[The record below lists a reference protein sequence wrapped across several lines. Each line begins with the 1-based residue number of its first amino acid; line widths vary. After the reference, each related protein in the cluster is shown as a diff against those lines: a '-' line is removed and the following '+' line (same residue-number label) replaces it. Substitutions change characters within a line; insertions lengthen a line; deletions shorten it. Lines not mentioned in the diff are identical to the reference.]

1 MLPPYYH
8 AGEDSDTECVDD
20 HDSFPSQCGKF
31 PVSGDTDIDDISS
44 NEDERTAEAALHT
57 PVLPEPDLRS
67 QGANFHSMHSHA
79 STPELGQFYHGQD
92 KQDSH
97 PTDSQIDPA
106 LLAISEQHYGE
117 DSDVVHAYHQ
127 RNGFPHV
134 PALERL
140 HAIRNQQQPSSG
152 IAISMPAQDVACGI
166 AQSSQLPP
174 ESTGPPMVVLLTADG
189 ELTGHLT
196 KLRSYPNKFREVIK
210 KAKLIAQCDS
220 AMKNPFP
227 SCSTFLD
234 IMSGEIFNEA
244 LVKCMNTPPGYWPNY
259 RSQLGILLWESLMTW
274 RSTIK
279 AKAREVLP

>member
-31 PVSGDTDIDDISS
+31 PVSGDTDIDDISP

-57 PVLPEPDLRS
+57 PVLPEPDSRS

-97 PTDSQIDPA
+97 PADSQIDPA
-106 LLAISEQHYGE
+106 LLTISEQHYGE

-127 RNGFPHV
+127 HNGFPHV
-134 PALERL
+134 PAPERL
-140 HAIRNQQQPSSG
+140 RAIRNQQRPSSG
-152 IAISMPAQDVACGI
+152 ITISMPAQDVACGI
-166 AQSSQLPP
+166 AQLSQLPP
-174 ESTGPPMVVLLTADG
+174 ESTGPPMVVLLTAD
-189 ELTGHLT
+189 
-196 KLRSYPNKFREVIK
+196 VIK
-210 KAKLIAQCDS
+210 QAKLIAQCDS

-259 RSQLGILLWESLMTW
+259 HSQLGILLWELLMMW
-274 RSTIK
+274 RLTIK